1 MKKRS
6 TLHFLLG
13 SLLFFL
19 LGSGFTN
26 PLISIDYLQPDD
38 YYASFSFIPTED
50 EDDPENEDICGLY
63 DADCENTSTVN
74 TKNVEIDLAR
84 AQKAKV
90 TVIFFWMQ
98 DCAHCEAVLNSLLPE
113 LYLTFGEQVYFF
125 PIELKEISE
134 VDVFYQMAERLGVPK
149 NNIGVPLMIISD
161 QVLAGNQIENN
172 LEKSIDI
179 SLQNTPYSFVAIPEF
194 EEKLPDF
201 LQDKQMD
208 QTSNSSNQSKD
219 EYPLRTPFPIAL
231 IIGLPLLVIAG
242 AIFLLVSKK
251 VNLRN

>member
-6 TLHFLLG
+6 TPNFLLD
-13 SLLFFL
+13 SLLIFL

-26 PLISIDYLQPDD
+26 PLISIDYLQPENH
-38 YYASFSFIPTED
+38 YTSISFIPTED
-50 EDDPENEDICGLY
+50 EDDPVNEDICGLY
-63 DADCENTSTVN
+63 NADCEDTSALN

-84 AQKAKV
+84 AQKAKA

-98 DCAHCEAVLNSLLPE
+98 DCAHCEEMLNSLLPE
-113 LYLTFGEQVYFF
+113 MYLKFGEQVYFY

-161 QVLAGNQIENN
+161 QVLAGNQIEKN
-172 LEKSIDI
+172 LEKSIDV
-179 SLQNTPYSFVAIPEF
+179 SLQNTPYSFVPIPEF

-208 QTSNSSNQSKD
+208 QTTNSANQSNDK
-219 EYPLRTPFPIAL
+219 YPIRTPFPLAL
-231 IIGLPLLVIAG
+231 IIGLPLLLIAG
-242 AIFLLVSKK
+242 TIFYLVSKK
-251 VNLRN
+251 VNLGN